1 MNTIGSCPQLTLTSE
16 NNWGGHRMQNAY
28 QTLFSYP
35 RRPFPTTCIQLEQKF
50 KCKQQKICQHAKDQF
65 RGQNRDFTR
74 VKTCNLLQQKMNWS
88 KSLAQL
94 SHAR

>member
-1 MNTIGSCPQLTLTSE
+1 MKY
-16 NNWGGHRMQNAY
+16 R
-28 QTLFSYP
+28 
-35 RRPFPTTCIQLEQKF
+35 IQLEQKF

-88 KSLAQL
+88 KSLAHLSHVRQL
-94 SHAR
+94 SKYSQMSQANRGNGQIDGYLA